1 MPVEMVKI
9 TMGADAESAFKHYIR
24 NKIDW
29 LKQCHQNFH
38 QTHLPRWRKMYD
50 AVPREVHK
58 SFPWPNASNL
68 VVPIVAI
75 HTDTLHARVMAAV
88 FRTIPL
94 WICRTVG
101 EHDGIEP
108 LREAQ
113 EQFLNY
119 VGMERGQL
127 DLYRVYNQFYK
138 EAIKIGTSVIKC
150 PWTKVVE
157 TQILG
162 SVLGDIEAQDI
173 VRKEGPIPGKIP
185 IEDFFIPPQA
195 VHEDDA
201 DFIAHRIRMTR
212 EDLEQRKFLGLYEN
226 VDKVLAVPT
235 RASPSTTQQQKEDR
249 APVKTAQGFGWAE
262 WDIWECHLQYHVR
275 TAGFGFQ
282 GGSIS
287 EGFVRVIATYHYE
300 TGTLLRAVYNFYPDN
315 SHPFV
320 ASRLTLRDDAF
331 YGKGFAES
339 LENMQEEASTIHNQ
353 RIDNAS
359 MANMRFFTIRNN
371 PKMNDSWRLYP
382 GAMLP
387 VTQQEDIKERQL
399 GDVYPSTFEGEK
411 ATMDIAERTSGV
423 SPPMQGYGAGV
434 MQGKRGVYTALGT
447 MSMMQEGNRRTDLAI
462 SDLRYPHVSLG
473 RKVRAMYAAFGIPQ
487 QLIEVFGNSGQYLKQ
502 AFTLEALKKLEI
514 PITSATASINREVE
528 RQNLLMLTNQ
538 LGTFYQQMSQLM
550 VAINNPMVPPQVKD
564 YLTQVATCATNLE
577 TRLMKAFDYDD
588 ISRYVPRANTLA
600 PNAPP
605 PGTPQVLQQPSGPGM
620 GPGGVQPP
628 PPLGLDQGQP
638 FMQGYSGGVPG
649 SGDMLGIG
657 PGNGAGG
664 SNTGTPPQLG

>member
-1 MPVEMVKI
+1 
-9 TMGADAESAFKHYIR
+9 MGPEAESAFKYYLR

-50 AVPREVHK
+50 AIPREVHK

-75 HTDTLHARVMAAV
+75 HTDTLHARIMAAV

-113 EQFLNY
+113 EQFLNH
-119 VGMERGQL
+119 VGMERDHL

-150 PWTKVVE
+150 PWTKIVE
-157 TQILG
+157 SQ
-162 SVLGDIEAQDI
+162 VLGTSFGDVEAKDII
-173 VRKEGPIPGKIP
+173 RKEGPIPGKIP
-185 IEDFFIPPQA
+185 IEDFFIAPQS

-235 RASPSTTQQQKEDR
+235 RMSPSTTQQSKEER
-249 APVKTAQGFGWAE
+249 GPVRTAQGFGWAE
-262 WDIWECHLQYHVR
+262 WDIWECHFQYHVR

-282 GGSIS
+282 GGSIDA
-287 EGFVRVIATYHYE
+287 GFVRVIATYHYE
-300 TGTLLRAVYNFYPDN
+300 TSTLLRAVYNFYPN
-315 SHPFV
+315 NTHPFI
-320 ASRLTLRDDAF
+320 ASRLILRDDAF
-331 YGKGFAES
+331 YGKGFAEG

-387 VTQQEDIKERQL
+387 VTQQEDIQERQL

-411 ATMDIAERTSGV
+411 ATLDLSERWSGV

-462 SDLRYPHVSLG
+462 SDMRYPHVNLG
-473 RKVRAMYAAFGIPQ
+473 RKVRAMYAQWGVPQ
-487 QLIEVFGNSGQYLKQ
+487 QLIEVFGKSGPYLKQ

-538 LGTFYQQMSQLM
+538 LGTFYQQMAQLM
-550 VAINNPMVPPQVKD
+550 VAINNPMVPPQVKA
-564 YLTQVATCATNLE
+564 YLEQVATCATNLE

-600 PNAPP
+600 PGAPP
-605 PGTPQVLQQPSGPGM
+605 PGAPQVLQQPSGAGM
-620 GPGGVQPP
+620 GPAGGGTPP
-628 PPLGLDQGQP
+628 AMGLDQGQP
-638 FMQGYSGGVPG
+638 FYQNYVGGLPG

-657 PGNGAGG
+657 PNNGPGG

>member
-9 TMGADAESAFKHYIR
+9 TMGAEAESAFKYYLR
-24 NKIDW
+24 NKLDW
-29 LKQCHQNFH
+29 LKQCHQQFH
-38 QTHLPRWRKMYD
+38 QTYLPRWRKMYD
-50 AVPREVHK
+50 ATPREVTK
-58 SFPWPNASNL
+58 TFPWPNASNL

-75 HTDTLHARVMAAV
+75 HADTLHARVMAAV
-88 FRTIPL
+88 FKTIPL
-94 WICRTVG
+94 WICRSVG

-113 EQFLNY
+113 EQFLNF
-119 VGMERGQL
+119 VGYDRAHL

-138 EAIKIGTSVIKC
+138 EAIKLGTSVIKT
-150 PWTKVVE
+150 PWTKIVE
-157 TQILG
+157 MQIQRAG
-162 SVLGDIEAQDI
+162 GFTESQMTPIITKD
-173 VRKEGPIPGKIP
+173 GPVPGKIP
-185 IEDFFIPPQA
+185 LEDFFVAPQTT
-195 VHEDDA
+195 HEDEA
-201 DFIAHRIRMTR
+201 DFIAHRIRMSK
-212 EDLEQRKFLGLYEN
+212 EDLEQRRFLGIYEN
-226 VDKVLAVPT
+226 VEKVLASPT
-235 RASPSTTQQQKEDR
+235 RMSPTTTQQQKEDR

-262 WDIWECHLQYHVR
+262 WDIWECHFKYHVR
-275 TAGFGFQ
+275 SAGWGYDGRALQSGFY
-282 GGSIS
+282 
-287 EGFVRVIATYHYE
+287 RVIATYHYE

-320 ASRLTLRDDAF
+320 AARLILREDAF
-331 YGKGFAES
+331 YGKGFAEA

-382 GAMLP
+382 GAMVP
-387 VTQQEDIKERQL
+387 VTQQEDIQERQL

-473 RKVRAMYAAFGIPQ
+473 RKVRAMYAQFGLPEQVVQI
-487 QLIEVFGNSGQYLKQ
+487 FGAMGETLRQ
-502 AFTLEALKKLEI
+502 AFTLEQMKKLEI

-538 LGTFYQQMSQLM
+538 LGTFYQQQSQLI
-550 VAINNPMVPPQVKD
+550 VALNNPQIAGTPMQA
-564 YLTQVATCATNLE
+564 YLQQIHVCATNLQNK
-577 TRLMKAFDYDD
+577 LMKAFDYDD
-588 ISRYVPRANTLA
+588 ISRYVPRVSAGTVPP
-600 PNAPP
+600 PNPQVPQQSSGAGVGPGSSPPP
-605 PGTPQVLQQPSGPGM
+605 PGVG
-620 GPGGVQPP
+620 
-628 PPLGLDQGQP
+628 LGEGQP
-638 FMQGYSGGVPG
+638 FYQSYSGGVPG

-657 PGNGAGG
+657 PNPVA
-664 SNTGTPPQLG
+664 S